1 MVLFAIR
8 TLLPLSIP
16 YKPTNVSDVPSPSNP
31 QPKNAAKFFFNSN
44 VFTRA
49 YLTMF
54 YKPTLFYYM
63 DSYKNYKPGFISL
76 SAFDHSSVFHDK
88 ATVKSISL

>member
-1 MVLFAIR
+1 MALFAIR
-8 TLLPLSIP
+8 TLFPLSIP
-16 YKPTNVSDVPSPSNP
+16 YKPAHVSGVPSPSNP

-88 ATVKSISL
+88 APVKSISL

>member
-1 MVLFAIR
+1 MVLFSIS

-16 YKPTNVSDVPSPSNP
+16 SKPTNISDVPSLSNP
-31 QPKNAAKFFFNSN
+31 QHKNAAKFFFNSN

-76 SAFDHSSVFHDK
+76 SAFDHSSVFYDK

>member
-1 MVLFAIR
+1 MVLFSIS
-8 TLLPLSIP
+8 TFLPLSIP
-16 YKPTNVSDVPSPSNP
+16 SKPGNVSGVPSPSNP
-31 QPKNAAKFFFNSN
+31 QHTNAAQFFFNSN

-54 YKPTLFYYM
+54 YKPTLFYYT
-63 DSYKNYKPGFISL
+63 DSYKNYKPGFMSL
-76 SAFDHSSVFHDK
+76 SGFDHSSVFHDK